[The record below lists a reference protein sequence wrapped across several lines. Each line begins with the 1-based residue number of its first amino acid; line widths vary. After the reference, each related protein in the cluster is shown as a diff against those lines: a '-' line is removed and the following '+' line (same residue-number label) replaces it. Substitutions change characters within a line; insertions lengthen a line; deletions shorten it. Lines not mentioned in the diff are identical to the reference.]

1 MTDIKAAPAVVSSQ
15 HVTLTQ
21 PLEASVDKDLPS
33 GKHPKKDYFQFH
45 WLASLQF
52 FFTEEYTFSYKENRS
67 QKNICSTLHQ
77 VISAGVLKYFC

>member
-52 FFTEEYTFSYKENRS
+52 FLQRNTHSLTKKTVAKKIFVVLFTKLLVQGY
-67 QKNICSTLHQ
+67 
-77 VISAGVLKYFC
+77 